1 MPRHLWRE
9 VELDP
14 LRIRVCEVCC
24 TQQLAGVDA
33 PWPAISPI
41 CPGDDD
47 RDDGR
52 PLRRGGPQRPA
63 GGTRVRDLV
72 EA

>member
-1 MPRHLWRE
+1 MPQHLWRE

-47 RDDGR
+47 DEGGR
-52 PLRRGGPQRPA
+52 LRRGPSPRAPSG
-63 GGTRVRDLV
+63 RVL
-72 EA
+72 ELA